1 LTFSRAAIYHRFARS
16 IHFRST
22 AFQEFP
28 AMTRLLTS
36 VRFLPLV
43 VALFLGVMSL
53 KAQAAEDAWSSPPAV
68 SGGAIQFRVAAAS
81 DEDPVA
87 AGKAAAEALKKAMGS
102 VPLRAVIVSECF
114 EDKENKEKLLEGVT
128 AVLPKEILLGSAT
141 YGSFTQSGA
150 SDADSVCLLGIGGEG
165 ISVSAGL
172 VTALGTAKLTFEQ
185 QREEI
190 EKRLHEA
197 GAALANK
204 LRRTPQDR
212 LVILLADAHA
222 PKNQPLVE
230 GMQRVLGK
238 QFPITGGCANKN
250 AGQTFVCFQGKLHED
265 SAVAVMLSGDFS
277 VGMAGLQAKENEK
290 VISTARQSAA
300 AALAAVKGQPIAAMA
315 FDCAGRKGK
324 LKRIEDEVAAVQES
338 IGKELPLFGCYCAG
352 EMGPV
357 DTMDKKPDA
366 LSGGAGWHIM
376 FTVIGR

>member
-1 LTFSRAAIYHRFARS
+1 
-16 IHFRST
+16 
-22 AFQEFP
+22 
-28 AMTRLLTS
+28 MTRSQTS
-36 VRFLPLV
+36 IRFLPLV
-43 VALFLGVMSL
+43 FASFLGTAPFQ
-53 KAQAAEDAWSSPPAV
+53 AQAADDAWSSAPAV
-68 SGGAIQFRVAAAS
+68 SGGAMQFRVASAS

-87 AGKAAAEALKKAMGS
+87 AGKAAAVALQKAMGGA
-102 VPLRAVIVSECF
+102 PLRAVIVSECF
-114 EDKENKEKLLEGVT
+114 EDKENKEKLIEGLT
-128 AVLPKEILLGSAT
+128 AVLPREILVGSAT

-172 VTALGTAKLTFEQ
+172 VTSLGTARLTFEQ
-185 QREEI
+185 HREEI
-190 EKRLHEA
+190 EKRLQQA
-197 GAALANK
+197 GASLAGK
-204 LRRTPQDR
+204 LRRSPQDR
-212 LVILLADAHA
+212 LAILLADAHA

-230 GMQRVLGK
+230 GLQQVLGK

-265 SAVAVMLSGDFS
+265 SAVAVMLSGDFA
-277 VGMAGLQAKENEK
+277 VGLAGRQAKENEK

-300 AALAAVKGQPIAAMA
+300 EALAGVKGRPIAAMA

-324 LKRIEDEVAAVQES
+324 LKRIEDELAAVQES

-357 DTMDKKPDA
+357 DTADKKPDA

>member
-1 LTFSRAAIYHRFARS
+1 
-16 IHFRST
+16 
-22 AFQEFP
+22 
-28 AMTRLLTS
+28 MTRLQTS
-36 VRFLPLV
+36 MRLLPV
-43 VALFLGVMSL
+43 FIAFFFAGVPHR
-53 KAQAAEDAWSSPPAV
+53 AQAAGDAWSSPAAV
-68 SGGAIQFRVAAAS
+68 PGGAIRFRVAAAS
-81 DEDPVA
+81 DEDPAA
-87 AGKAAAEALKKAMGS
+87 AGKAAAEALKKAMDG

-114 EDKENKEKLLEGVT
+114 EDKENKEKLLEGVA
-128 AVLPKEILLGSAT
+128 AVLPREILLGSAT

-185 QREEI
+185 HRDEI
-190 EKRLHEA
+190 EKRLRQA
-197 GAALANK
+197 GASLAGK
-204 LRRTPQDR
+204 LRHGSGDR

-230 GMQRVLGK
+230 GMQQILGK

-265 SAVAVMLSGDFS
+265 SAVAVMLSGDFT

-300 AALAAVKGQPIAAMA
+300 AALAGVKGQPIAAIA

-324 LKRIEDEVAAVQES
+324 LKRIEDELAAVQDS

-357 DTMDKKPDA
+357 DTVDKKSDA